1 MAGNAN
7 KVGKLRLTTQG
18 SGHARRMTSSEGAH
32 LESGAFVEVRNH
44 FDGAW
49 CPGFQ
54 VERALEDGYV
64 VRRCRDGA
72 LIPGAFGLAAV
83 RAPRRPD

>member
-1 MAGNAN
+1 
-7 KVGKLRLTTQG
+7 
-18 SGHARRMTSSEGAH
+18 MTSMGDGTR
-32 LESGAFVEVRNH
+32 LESGAFVEVRNR
-44 FDGAW
+44 FDGSW

-54 VERALEDGYV
+54 VERTVADGYL

-72 LIPGAFGLAAV
+72 VLPRSFAVGSV

>member
-1 MAGNAN
+1 
-7 KVGKLRLTTQG
+7 
-18 SGHARRMTSSEGAH
+18 MTSTEGTPLA
-32 LESGAFVEVRNH
+32 SGAFVEVRNR

-54 VERALEDGYV
+54 VERAVADGYL

-72 LIPGAFGLAAV
+72 LLPEAFAVAAV
-83 RAPRRPD
+83 RAPRPGA

>member
-1 MAGNAN
+1 
-7 KVGKLRLTTQG
+7 
-18 SGHARRMTSSEGAH
+18 MTSQEGLP
-32 LESGAFVEVRNH
+32 LELGAVVEVRNH

-72 LIPGAFGLAAV
+72 LIPGSFAAAAV